1 MRTVRKKKMYN
12 RRAYWQNQNM
22 KISGVN
28 LAAIIVIIGMAVL
41 CGFITTK
48 FVIYP
53 MILGEDAT
61 FNMKLDIK
69 KLTDWEK
76 QSPSDKND
84 GIFTDNNFLQNT
96 QIPTTETDLTSNPI
110 TAPSPSDDNEN
121 EIRTSGY
128 CIQYGCFSSETAAQ
142 SLISELQALG
152 LTARMVKQDDKYKVV
167 GQIFETREEAAEA
180 QKAVLEYGA
189 PEYRDVF
196 ITDV

>member
-1 MRTVRKKKMYN
+1 MRTVRKKKMSN

-28 LAAIIVIIGMAVL
+28 LAAIIGIIGMAVL

-53 MILGEDAT
+53 MILGEEAT

-69 KLTDWEK
+69 NLIDLDKRSQSDETDE
-76 QSPSDKND
+76 
-84 GIFTDNNFLQNT
+84 IFTDNNLLQNT
-96 QIPTTETDLTSNPI
+96 QVTTETDLTSHPI
-110 TAPSPSDDNEN
+110 TAPNQSDNDEN

-180 QKAVLEYGA
+180 QRAVLEYGA
-189 PEYRDVF
+189 PEYKDVF
-196 ITDV
+196 ITYV